1 MKVIDRLRP
10 VAVTGGT
17 GYLASWIIKHLLD
30 QGMIVKTSVRNLSG
44 MKALNLM
51 KLQESSGGRLNI
63 LEADLLRA
71 GDFDNVVRDCEV
83 VIHTASPFKVA
94 GVKDFKTEVIDP
106 ALEGTKNVLMAV
118 NRTTSVKR
126 VVLTSSVASIY
137 GDAADTENK
146 PGRIF
151 TPDDWNVT
159 SSENHQPYSYSKT
172 IAEREAWEIAKAQAR
187 WELVTIHP
195 GFILGP
201 SLTMRKDSTS
211 IYFMLSFLNGRFR
224 FGIPD
229 IWFGFVDVRDAA
241 AMHLLAGFTPGAHG
255 RYIAVEGS
263 YSMVNIAEMII
274 AAFGNKYPI
283 SSRKLPG
290 FLFYIFGP
298 LMGFSLK
305 LVQRNIGCQ
314 LKFDNS
320 RSINELAIKYTPIDQ
335 TIRDQINQIQND
347 RLLTDTLVLNHYN
360 L

>member
-44 MKALNLM
+44 MKAVNLM
-51 KLQESSGGRLNI
+51 KLQESSDGRLNI
-63 LEADLLRA
+63 LQADLLKS
-71 GDFDNVVRDCEV
+71 GDFDNVVKDCEV
-83 VIHTASPFKVA
+83 VIHTASPFRVS
-94 GVKDFKTEVIDP
+94 GVKDFKSEVIDP
-106 ALEGTKNVLMAV
+106 ALEGTRNVLSSV
-118 NRTTSVKR
+118 NRTPSVKR

-146 PGRIF
+146 PSRII

-172 IAEREAWEIAKAQAR
+172 IAEKEAWKLASTQDR

-201 SLTMRKDSTS
+201 SLTTRKDSTS
-211 IYFMLSFLNGRFR
+211 IDFMISFLTGRFR
-224 FGIPD
+224 FGVPD
-229 IWFGFVDVRDAA
+229 LWFGFVDVRDAA
-241 AMHLLAGFTPGAHG
+241 MMHIKAGFTPGAHG
-255 RYIAVEGS
+255 RYIAVQGS
-263 YSMVNIAEMII
+263 YSMVDVAEKII
-274 AAFGNKYPI
+274 ASFGDKYPV
-283 SSRKLPG
+283 SSRKLPA
-290 FLFYIFGP
+290 FLFYVFGP

-305 LVQRNIGCQ
+305 FVRRNIGHP

-320 RSINELAIKYTPIDQ
+320 AGIRELGISYRPIEQTIIDQ
-335 TIRDQINQIQND
+335 ISQIGKD
-347 RLLTDTLVLNHYN
+347 GLV
-360 L
+360 